1 MGDIVKAFWEVG
13 QAYQGEV
20 IENYNQMGIKN
31 IQKIVTVD
39 LDEYDL
45 QVYDAVAISDRFF
58 LRVTSPNG
66 GNLFPFL
73 FLSDKVIEG
82 IKKAFKNM
90 KASLSIEKQWEL
102 ESIEKSIDFGLL
114 EEKLKEFQGE
124 KNCYVGLMY
133 QEKTFNEIY
142 PEVITNYIA
151 SACKGDVEIKASCFM
166 GGESTVGYD
175 AGLNFCSVNE
185 LPDKLKKSTKF
196 RLLPLAKEGAT
207 LVQQGFEKIFN
218 EEIFRFRLFGLS
230 YYLVPTI
237 FSSEKKSFIEV
248 VKKAS
253 EESDNGIGGGKYTLE
268 RKLERIV
275 QKLEDAHIS
284 QKMLFTF
291 MFAEKNNNEIKLFQT
306 IEDVAPSR
314 IKKAKELADSFRI
327 DTSNLSKYIKK
338 AEYNEDAVYIRDYIA
353 EPLLLAK
360 LLFGKECIP
369 TTEKLFAIINK
380 KIMFGNNQSDNP
392 KREYAKILS
401 GYFKD
406 DTDFEK
412 HQRFLNFLEAL
423 GAVNFEVKNLIHG
436 GEMEEFTSFKELMEW
451 KFANVDV
458 LKTPIAKEFYIVGAL
473 ARFVI
478 NWQYTKESDTVAK
491 YLDSIGTVTKQNID
505 RVFRKVMDGAKKYS
519 MYGEEFDMLLGA
531 YSGIQNLVKEQD
543 VISIDK
549 ANIAFTMGSIDYK
562 NFKSKKGEGQ

>member
-1 MGDIVKAFWEVG
+1 MGDIVKAFYEVG
-13 QAYQGEV
+13 EAYQEES
-20 IENYNQMGIKN
+20 IANYNQMGSKN
-31 IQKIVTVD
+31 IQKVVTVD
-39 LDEYDL
+39 LDGYDL

-73 FLSDKVIEG
+73 FLSDKVLDG

-90 KASLSIEKQWEL
+90 KASLPIEKQWEL
-102 ESIEKSIDFGLL
+102 ESLEKAIDFDLL
-114 EEKLKEFQGE
+114 TEKLKEFQSE
-124 KNCYVGLMY
+124 KNCYAGLLY
-133 QEKTFNEIY
+133 QGKTFNEIY

-151 SACKGDVEIKASCFM
+151 SACKGDVEVQAYCYM
-166 GGESTVGYD
+166 GGESKIGYD

-196 RLLPLAKEGAT
+196 RLLPLGKESAT
-207 LVQQGFEKIFN
+207 LVQQGFEKVFS

-237 FSSEKKSFIEV
+237 FLDDKKSFIEAI
-248 VKKAS
+248 KKAS
-253 EESDNGIGGGKYTLE
+253 EESDDGIDGGKYTIE

-275 QKLEDAHIS
+275 QKLEDVHIS

-314 IKKAKELADSFRI
+314 IKKAKELLKEYRI
-327 DTSNLSKYIKK
+327 NISNLSKYIKK
-338 AEYNEDAVYIRDYIA
+338 AEYNQDALYVRDYIA

-360 LLFGKECIP
+360 LIFGKEGIADS
-369 TTEKLFAIINK
+369 EKLFSIINK
-380 KIMFGNNQSDNP
+380 KILYGNNQSDNP
-392 KREYAKILS
+392 KREYAKIVS

-423 GAVNFEVKNLIHG
+423 GAVNFTVKNLIHG
-436 GEMEEFTSFKELMEW
+436 GEMEEFNSFKELMEW

-458 LKTPIAKEFYIVGAL
+458 LKSPIAKEFYIVGAL
-473 ARFVI
+473 SRFVI
-478 NWQYTKESDTVAK
+478 RWQYTKESDTVAK
-491 YLDSIGTVTKQNID
+491 YLDSIGSVNNQNID
-505 RVFRKVMDGAKKYS
+505 RVFRKVMDGAKKYG
-519 MYGEEFDMLLGA
+519 MYGDEFDMLLGA
-531 YSGIQNLVKEQD
+531 YSDIQSEVKERD
-543 VISIDK
+543 AISIDK

-562 NFKSKKGEGQ
+562 NFKSKKGEEQ